1 MQESRKF
8 ECSDRLT
15 RTHQTQSSHFC
26 LYQTSLSSFSRSA
39 NQRRRNPH
47 WPTQCLIPSR
57 KAAHFLLCLQLWKAG
72 IGRDRRCCCGQSVQE
87 WVEAVRRAG
96 AGRDWFEVGEQ
107 TRDFGEVES
116 QGCRSL
122 SCCYA
127 RCYMGCCYCC
137 KRSDH
142 HQVGADFAMLGIFVG
157 RTVGLGVEVWFDMAT
172 ADQIGWIL
180 NLLLADLRVG
190 LFVAVMIEA
199 GRGRRLILLAVV
211 MRGSELPRRDFMSGK
226 FWTWF
231 SRNKPLPAPV
241 LRACSRRASVSVPLR
256 KKIPLRGRFEKKTYA
271 GRASGLVP
279 LLYAIL
285 RLLVD
290 SLGETRCIVGV
301 GKDRE
306 RRSTRWRYM
315 STRLSFLSWT
325 ACGGCVRN

>member
-72 IGRDRRCCCGQSVQE
+72 IGRDRRCCCDQSVQE

-107 TRDFGEVES
+107 TRDFGGVES

-137 KRSDH
+137 KRSDQ

-172 ADQIGWIL
+172 ADQICWIL

-190 LFVAVMIEA
+190 LFVAVMVEA

-211 MRGSELPRRDFMSGK
+211 MRGSELPRRDFMSGS
-226 FWTWF
+226 FEHDLVGT
-231 SRNKPLPAPV
+231 SHYL
-241 LRACSRRASVSVPLR
+241 LRFCVSVVGELLSAYLCAKRFHCGADLR
-256 KKIPLRGRFEKKTYA
+256 KEHTLEERLGWSHYYMPYYA
-271 GRASGLVP
+271 C
-279 LLYAIL
+279 LLIH
-285 RLLVD
+285 
-290 SLGETRCIVGV
+290 
-301 GKDRE
+301 
-306 RRSTRWRYM
+306 
-315 STRLSFLSWT
+315 
-325 ACGGCVRN
+325 